1 MQQLE
6 FPNACQYVHPYGLHL
21 FSKCPEAVNRKGG
34 LKMSSEVSVRS
45 VTPSSDQMIVYF
57 RTPE

>member
-1 MQQLE
+1 MHVSM
-6 FPNACQYVHPYGLHL
+6 FIHMVFICSVNALKLLIEKVD
-21 FSKCPEAVNRKGG
+21 